1 MLCKVIAT
9 PAKVG
14 TGMWKGWNFT
24 PDDGRA
30 LQPGELRITYNPRMR
45 ESIESMLKQA
55 KKDYK
60 ADIHAYWVQHKASKA
75 SLEMTARMRAV
86 YAEHEKFLR
95 AGRDLKHPRL

>member
-86 YAEHEKFLR
+86 YAEKEKFLR
-95 AGRDLKHPRL
+95 EGRELKHTSL